1 MLIQAGSSMHVYIY
15 SIFSKMPTS
24 NIVSRETDETLQLS
38 PPLAEK
44 LKTSHCY

>member
-1 MLIQAGSSMHVYIY
+1 
-15 SIFSKMPTS
+15 MPTS

-44 LKTSHCY
+44 FKNITVIKFTN